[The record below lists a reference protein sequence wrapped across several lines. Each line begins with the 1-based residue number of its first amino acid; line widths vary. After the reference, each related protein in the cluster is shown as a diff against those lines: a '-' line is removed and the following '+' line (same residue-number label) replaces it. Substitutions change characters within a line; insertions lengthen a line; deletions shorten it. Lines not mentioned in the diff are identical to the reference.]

1 MSIKRSGLFFP
12 DRSAWRAW
20 LRTHH
25 ARETEAWVA
34 HVKKGS
40 RRQGLAYEQGVQEA
54 LCYGWID
61 GLTRSLDADYFLQ
74 RYTPRKPDSLW
85 SESNKARV
93 EELIRQRRMTR
104 TGLRQVEAA
113 KADGRW
119 QASAQRHDPGWIP
132 EELRIALTREPGALE
147 AFRSLPPSQRQ
158 MHGYSIESARRP
170 ETRARRIK
178 AAIEFALQR
187 QQARPRDGTPPGTRR
202 KTATRAR

>member
-1 MSIKRSGLFFP
+1 MSTKRPGLFFP

-20 LRTHH
+20 LRAHH

-93 EELIRQRRMTR
+93 ETLIRHRRMTR
-104 TGLRQVEAA
+104 TGLRQIEAA

-119 QASAQRHDPGWIP
+119 QAAATRQDPAWIP
-132 EELRIALTREPGALE
+132 EPLRAALSQQPGALE
-147 AFRSLPPSQRQ
+147 AFQALSPSQRQ

-178 AAIEFALQR
+178 AAIEFALQQ
-187 QQARPRDGTPPGTRR
+187 QQARPRDGTSAGTRR